1 MKANEVRPRT
11 VTLIGKLIRPWID
24 EGIISVP
31 EGREIIANLK
41 HLAERGTLVQET
53 RPKLLNQREVASA
66 IGLSL
71 SSFKQQERAGNIP
84 IKRKRIGTSIRYRSS
99 DVLTFILSDDDIIL
113 DDDRES
119 T

>member
-41 HLAERGTLVQET
+41 HLAQRGTLIPAVPP
-53 RPKLLNQREVASA
+53 RLLNQEETAAMLGISKSNLKKLESQ
-66 IGLSL
+66 GT
-71 SSFKQQERAGNIP
+71 FP
-84 IKRKRIGTSIRYRSS
+84 IRRKMVGGTSVRYRST
-99 DVLTFILSDDDIIL
+99 DIIQFILSDEEEAEDNN
-113 DDDRES
+113 
-119 T
+119 